1 MSDSNS
7 NRPWDEHDWERF
19 LQEQDHKT
27 EQYME
32 LLEKYMDHPE
42 RDQIIA
48 KEMGWTHLTD
58 DTGLDWTEEA
68 AAFFDDIDLEE
79 IEKEAAEFETED
91 TFEKHPLYRASF
103 TLTVAVDQMFDDLPQ
118 LQNHPLA
125 VKLATNSAIGSAKLA
140 AALSDDDIDEMGMTI
155 AYLKRALKA
164 ITNALEA
171 VTEMDRAKLIGRAKA
186 RQLSQRIFKIRDG
199 IISEMGRMRAEW
211 RRRYGD

>member
-1 MSDSNS
+1 MSNGNS

-32 LLEKYMDHPE
+32 LLEKYMDHPD

-48 KEMGWTHLTD
+48 NEMGWSHLTD
-58 DTGLDWTEEA
+58 EDDVDWTEEA
-68 AAFFDDIDLEE
+68 AAFSGDIDLEE
-79 IEKEAAEFETED
+79 IENETSEFDTDD

-103 TLTVAVDQMFDDLPQ
+103 TLTIAVDKMFDDLPE

-125 VKLATNSAIGSAKLA
+125 VKLATNAAVGSAKLA

-164 ITNALEA
+164 ITTALDA
-171 VTEMDRAKLIGRAKA
+171 VGEMGRAKLISRRKAKE
-186 RQLSQRIFKIRDG
+186 LTQRVFKIRDG
-199 IISEMGRMRAEW
+199 IISEMGELRAEW
-211 RRRYGD
+211 RRRYSD